1 MIYFKIPPTPKVH
14 VGRTPPTLR
23 HAHSLTSCSGDI
35 SRDQFVTSYANYIVV
50 GRKER
55 EIERVLSSL

>member
-35 SRDQFVTSYANYIVV
+35 SRDQF
-50 GRKER
+50 
-55 EIERVLSSL
+55 